1 MSELLEAAKRAT
13 PEELAELAE
22 IIEEAQRKA
31 AAAKVPAKEQPCM
44 RNPADL
50 NKYGMELSA
59 EEKWDREHPLVR
71 RPYGFYETSFNG
83 VTGQK
88 TRKNWSRAEIDA
100 YNRPIEEAWLSEK
113 RKLFPDAQLPPN
125 KDIGQNRSSYS
136 EVDRRR

>member
-1 MSELLEAAKRAT
+1 
-13 PEELAELAE
+13 
-22 IIEEAQRKA
+22 
-31 AAAKVPAKEQPCM
+31 M

-71 RPYGFYETSFNG
+71 RPYGFYETYFNG

-113 RKLFPDAQLPPN
+113 RKLFPEAQLPPN

-136 EVDRRR
+136 EVERRR